1 MLFFTESKIVIMDK
15 DSYYGC
21 RYIELNDDN
30 TIHTDWG
37 GRPIVS
43 NAAYVGNIREGF
55 DDFDNVET
63 WLTED
68 VFNRIKYA
76 DGNDTFSDV
85 VDMIA
90 NGEHKEFEAYIRESE
105 IEMMCEEYSFDED
118 DAKDIIKYSYDDD
131 YFDISIIS
139 HVWNNA
145 YDIAENYIDECCNI
159 ESWLTNY
166 IDYDGLG
173 EAIINDG
180 WYYELYDG
188 RVVQY
193 NY

>member
-1 MLFFTESKIVIMDK
+1 MSKYVILYRVK

-37 GRPIVS
+37 GKPIVS
-43 NAAYVGNIREGF
+43 NATYVGNIREGF

-105 IEMMCEEYSFDED
+105 MEMMCNEYGLDKEDVEE
-118 DAKDIIKYSYDDD
+118 IIDNYQNDD
-131 YFDISIIS
+131 YFDMNIIAN
-139 HVWNNA
+139 VWDNA
-145 YDIAENYIDECCNI
+145 YTIAENYIDECCRI
-159 ESWLTNY
+159 ESWLKDY
-166 IDYDGLG
+166 IDYDRLG
-173 EAIINDG
+173 ETIVEEG
-180 WYYELYDG
+180 YYYELADG
-188 RVVQY
+188 RVVEY

>member
-1 MLFFTESKIVIMDK
+1 MSKYVILYRVK

-37 GRPIVS
+37 GKPIVS

-76 DGNDTFSDV
+76 DGTDTFSDV

-105 IEMMCEEYSFDED
+105 MEMICEEYRLDKED
-118 DAKDIIKYSYDDD
+118 VEEIIDNYQNGD
-131 YFDISIIS
+131 YFDMNIIAN
-139 HVWNNA
+139 VWSDA
-145 YDIAENYIDECCNI
+145 YDIAEHYIDECCRI
-159 ESWLTNY
+159 ESWLKDY
-166 IDYDGLG
+166 IDYERLG
-173 EAIINDG
+173 EAIVEEG
-180 WYYELYDG
+180 YYYELANG
-188 RVVQY
+188 RVVEY

>member
-1 MLFFTESKIVIMDK
+1 MSKYVILYRVK

-37 GRPIVS
+37 GRPIIS
-43 NAAYVGNIREGF
+43 NATYVGNIREGF

-90 NGEHKEFEAYIRESE
+90 NGEHKEFEKYIRESE
-105 IEMMCEEYSFDED
+105 IEMMCDEYRLDREDVEE
-118 DAKDIIKYSYDDD
+118 IIDNYQNND
-131 YFDISIIS
+131 YFDMNIIAN
-139 HVWNNA
+139 VWNDA
-145 YDIAENYIDECCNI
+145 YDIAEHYIDECCRI
-159 ESWLTNY
+159 DAWLTNY
-166 IDYDGLG
+166 IDYERLG
-173 EAIINDG
+173 EAIVEEG
-180 WYYELYDG
+180 YYYELANG
-188 RVVQY
+188 RVVEY

>member
-1 MLFFTESKIVIMDK
+1 MSKYVILYRVK

-21 RYIELNDDN
+21 RYIELNDDG

-37 GRPIVS
+37 GRPIIS
-43 NAAYVGNIREGF
+43 NATYVGNIREGF

-90 NGEHKEFEAYIRESE
+90 NGEHKEFEKYIRESE
-105 IEMMCEEYSFDED
+105 IEMMCEEYRLDRED
-118 DAKDIIKYSYDDD
+118 VEEIIDNYQNND
-131 YFDISIIS
+131 YFDMNIIAN
-139 HVWNNA
+139 VWNDA
-145 YDIAENYIDECCNI
+145 YDIAEHYIDECCRI
-159 ESWLTNY
+159 DAWLTNY
-166 IDYDGLG
+166 IDYERLG
-173 EAIINDG
+173 EAIVEEG
-180 WYYELYDG
+180 YYYELANG
-188 RVVQY
+188 RVVEY

>member
-1 MLFFTESKIVIMDK
+1 MSKYVILYRVK

-37 GRPIVS
+37 GKPIVS

-76 DGNDTFSDV
+76 DGTDTFSDV

-105 IEMMCEEYSFDED
+105 MEMMCNEYGLDKEDVEE
-118 DAKDIIKYSYDDD
+118 IIDNYQNDD
-131 YFDISIIS
+131 YFDMNIIAN
-139 HVWNNA
+139 VWDNA
-145 YDIAENYIDECCNI
+145 YTIAENYIDECCRI
-159 ESWLTNY
+159 ESWLKDY
-166 IDYDGLG
+166 IDYDRLG
-173 EAIINDG
+173 ETIVEEG
-180 WYYELYDG
+180 YYYELADG
-188 RVVQY
+188 RVVEY

>member
-1 MLFFTESKIVIMDK
+1 MSKYVILYRVK

-76 DGNDTFSDV
+76 DGTDTFSDV

-90 NGEHKEFEAYIRESE
+90 NGEYKEFETYIRESE
-105 IEMMCEEYSFDED
+105 IEMICEEYRLDRED
-118 DAKDIIKYSYDDD
+118 VEEVLYNYQNND
-131 YFDISIIS
+131 YFDMNIIAN
-139 HVWNNA
+139 VWNDA
-145 YDIAENYIDECCNI
+145 YDIAEHYIDECYRI
-159 ESWLTNY
+159 DTWLTNY
-166 IDYDGLG
+166 IDYERLG
-173 EAIINDG
+173 EAIVEEG
-180 WYYELYDG
+180 YYYELANG
-188 RVVQY
+188 RVVEY

>member
-1 MLFFTESKIVIMDK
+1 MSKYVILYRVK

-37 GRPIVS
+37 GKPIVS
-43 NAAYVGNIREGF
+43 NATYVGNIREGF

-68 VFNRIKYA
+68 VFNRMKYA

-90 NGEHKEFEAYIRESE
+90 NGEHKEFEKYIRESE
-105 IEMMCEEYSFDED
+105 MEMICEEYRLDKED
-118 DAKDIIKYSYDDD
+118 VEEIIDNYQNDD
-131 YFDISIIS
+131 YFDMNIIAN
-139 HVWNNA
+139 VWDNA
-145 YDIAENYIDECCNI
+145 YTIAENYIDECCRI
-159 ESWLTNY
+159 ESWLKDY
-166 IDYDGLG
+166 IDYDRLG
-173 EAIINDG
+173 ETIVEEG
-180 WYYELYDG
+180 YYYELADG
-188 RVVQY
+188 RVVEY

>member
-1 MLFFTESKIVIMDK
+1 MSKYVILYRVK
-15 DSYYGC
+15 NNYYGC

-37 GRPIVS
+37 GRPIIS
-43 NAAYVGNIREGF
+43 NATYVGNIREGF

-76 DGNDTFSDV
+76 DGTDTFSDV

-90 NGEHKEFEAYIRESE
+90 NGEHKEFEKYIRESE
-105 IEMMCEEYSFDED
+105 LEMMCNEYRLNKEDVEE
-118 DAKDIIKYSYDDD
+118 IIDNYQNND
-131 YFDISIIS
+131 YFDMNIIAN
-139 HVWNNA
+139 VWSDA
-145 YDIAENYIDECCNI
+145 YDIAENYIDECCRI
-159 ESWLTNY
+159 DTWLTNY
-166 IDYDGLG
+166 IDYDRLG
-173 EAIINDG
+173 ETITEEG
-180 WYYELYDG
+180 YYYELANG
-188 RVVQY
+188 RVVEY

>member
-1 MLFFTESKIVIMDK
+1 MSKYVILYRVK

-37 GRPIVS
+37 GRPIIS
-43 NAAYVGNIREGF
+43 NATYVGNIREGF

-90 NGEHKEFEAYIRESE
+90 NGEHKEFEKYIRESE
-105 IEMMCEEYSFDED
+105 LEMICEEYRLDKED
-118 DAKDIIKYSYDDD
+118 VEEIIDNYQNND
-131 YFDISIIS
+131 YFDMNIIAN
-139 HVWNNA
+139 VWSDA
-145 YDIAENYIDECCNI
+145 YDIAEHYIDECCRI
-159 ESWLTNY
+159 DTSLTNY
-166 IDYDGLG
+166 INYERLG
-173 EAIINDG
+173 EAIIKEG
-180 WYYELYDG
+180 YYYELANG
-188 RVVQY
+188 RVVEY

>member
-1 MLFFTESKIVIMDK
+1 MSKYVILYRVK

-43 NAAYVGNIREGF
+43 NAAYVGGICENF
-55 DDFDNVET
+55 DEVET

-68 VFNRIKYA
+68 VFNRMKYA
-76 DGNDTFSDV
+76 DGIDTFSDV

-90 NGEHKEFEAYIRESE
+90 NGEHKEFEKYIRESE
-105 IEMMCEEYSFDED
+105 LEMMCNEYRLNKEDVEE
-118 DAKDIIKYSYDDD
+118 IIDNYQNND
-131 YFDISIIS
+131 YFDMNIIAN
-139 HVWNNA
+139 VWSDA
-145 YDIAENYIDECCNI
+145 YDIAENYIDGCCRI
-159 ESWLTNY
+159 ESWLKDY
-166 IDYDGLG
+166 IDYDRLG
-173 EAIINDG
+173 ETITEEG
-180 WYYELYDG
+180 YYYELANG
-188 RVVQY
+188 RVVEY

>member
-1 MLFFTESKIVIMDK
+1 MSKYVILYRVK

-105 IEMMCEEYSFDED
+105 MEMMCNEYGLDKEDVEE
-118 DAKDIIKYSYDDD
+118 IIDNYQNDD
-131 YFDISIIS
+131 YFDMNIIAN
-139 HVWNNA
+139 VWDNA
-145 YDIAENYIDECCNI
+145 YTIAENYIDECCRI
-159 ESWLTNY
+159 ESWLKDY
-166 IDYDGLG
+166 IDYDRLG
-173 EAIINDG
+173 ETIVEEG
-180 WYYELYDG
+180 YYYELADG
-188 RVVQY
+188 RVVEY

>member
-1 MLFFTESKIVIMDK
+1 MSKYVILYRVK

-21 RYIELNDDN
+21 RYIELNDDG

-37 GRPIVS
+37 GRPIIS
-43 NAAYVGNIREGF
+43 NATYVGNIREGF

-90 NGEHKEFEAYIRESE
+90 NGEHKEFEKYIRESE
-105 IEMMCEEYSFDED
+105 LEMICEEYRLDKED
-118 DAKDIIKYSYDDD
+118 VEEIIDNYQNND
-131 YFDISIIS
+131 YFDMNIIAN
-139 HVWNNA
+139 VWSDA
-145 YDIAENYIDECCNI
+145 YDIAEHYIDECCRI
-159 ESWLTNY
+159 DIWLTNY
-166 IDYDGLG
+166 IDYERLG
-173 EAIINDG
+173 EAIVEEG
-180 WYYELYDG
+180 YYYELANG
-188 RVVQY
+188 RVVEY

>member
-1 MLFFTESKIVIMDK
+1 MSKYVILYRVK

-37 GRPIVS
+37 GRPIIS
-43 NAAYVGNIREGF
+43 NATYVGNIREGF

-76 DGNDTFSDV
+76 DGTDTFSDV

-105 IEMMCEEYSFDED
+105 IEMMCNEYRLDKEDVEE
-118 DAKDIIKYSYDDD
+118 IIDNYQNDD
-131 YFDISIIS
+131 YFDMNIIANIWS
-139 HVWNNA
+139 DA
-145 YDIAENYIDECCNI
+145 YDIAEHCIDECCRI
-159 ESWLTNY
+159 DTWLTNY
-166 IDYDGLG
+166 IDYDRLG
-173 EAIINDG
+173 ETIIEEG
-180 WYYELYDG
+180 YYYELADG
-188 RVVQY
+188 RVVEY

>member
-1 MLFFTESKIVIMDK
+1 MSKYVILYRVK

-105 IEMMCEEYSFDED
+105 MEMMCNEYRLDKEDVEE
-118 DAKDIIKYSYDDD
+118 IIDNYQNDD
-131 YFDISIIS
+131 YFDMNIIAN
-139 HVWNNA
+139 VWDNA
-145 YDIAENYIDECCNI
+145 YTIAENYIDECCRI
-159 ESWLTNY
+159 DTWLTNY
-166 IDYDGLG
+166 IDYDRLG
-173 EAIINDG
+173 ETIIEEG
-180 WYYELYDG
+180 YYYELANG
-188 RVVQY
+188 RVVEY

>member
-1 MLFFTESKIVIMDK
+1 MSKYVILYRVK

-21 RYIELNDDN
+21 RYIELNDDG

-37 GRPIVS
+37 GRPIIS
-43 NAAYVGNIREGF
+43 NATYIGNIREGF

-90 NGEHKEFEAYIRESE
+90 NGEHKEFEKYIRESE
-105 IEMMCEEYSFDED
+105 IEMMCDEYRLDREDVEE
-118 DAKDIIKYSYDDD
+118 IIDNYQNND
-131 YFDISIIS
+131 YFDMNIIAN
-139 HVWNNA
+139 VWNDA
-145 YDIAENYIDECCNI
+145 YDIAEHYIDECCRI
-159 ESWLTNY
+159 DAWLTNY
-166 IDYDGLG
+166 IDYERLG
-173 EAIINDG
+173 EAIVEEG
-180 WYYELYDG
+180 YYYELANG
-188 RVVQY
+188 RVVEY

>member
-1 MLFFTESKIVIMDK
+1 MSKYVILYRVK

-21 RYIELNDDN
+21 RYIELNDDG

-37 GRPIVS
+37 GRPIIS
-43 NAAYVGNIREGF
+43 NATYVGNIREGF

-76 DGNDTFSDV
+76 DGTDTFSDV

-105 IEMMCEEYSFDED
+105 IEKMCEEYGFDED

-173 EAIINDG
+173 EAIVNDG

-188 RVVQY
+188 RVLQY
-193 NY
+193 SY

>member
-1 MLFFTESKIVIMDK
+1 MSKYVILYRVK

-37 GRPIVS
+37 GRPIIS
-43 NAAYVGNIREGF
+43 NATYVGNIREGF

-76 DGNDTFSDV
+76 DGTDTFSDV

-90 NGEHKEFEAYIRESE
+90 NGEHKEFEKYIRESE
-105 IEMMCEEYSFDED
+105 LEMICEEYRLDKED
-118 DAKDIIKYSYDDD
+118 VEEIIDNYQNND
-131 YFDISIIS
+131 YFDMNIIAN
-139 HVWNNA
+139 VWSDA
-145 YDIAENYIDECCNI
+145 YDIAEHYIDECCRI
-159 ESWLTNY
+159 DAWLTNY
-166 IDYDGLG
+166 IDYERLG
-173 EAIINDG
+173 EAIVEEG
-180 WYYELYDG
+180 YYYELANG
-188 RVVQY
+188 RVVEY

>member
-1 MLFFTESKIVIMDK
+1 MSKYVILYRVE

-43 NAAYVGNIREGF
+43 NATYVGNIREGF

-76 DGNDTFSDV
+76 DGTDTFSDV

-90 NGEHKEFEAYIRESE
+90 NGEHKEFEAYIRESSTRFQRKLE
-105 IEMMCEEYSFDED
+105 IYST
-118 DAKDIIKYSYDDD
+118 IWI
-131 YFDISIIS
+131 
-139 HVWNNA
+139 
-145 YDIAENYIDECCNI
+145 
-159 ESWLTNY
+159 
-166 IDYDGLG
+166 
-173 EAIINDG
+173 
-180 WYYELYDG
+180 
-188 RVVQY
+188 
-193 NY
+193 

>member
-1 MLFFTESKIVIMDK
+1 MSKYVILYRVK

-37 GRPIVS
+37 GRPIIS
-43 NAAYVGNIREGF
+43 NATYVGNIREGF

-90 NGEHKEFEAYIRESE
+90 NGEHKEFEKYIRESE
-105 IEMMCEEYSFDED
+105 IEMMCEEYRLDRED
-118 DAKDIIKYSYDDD
+118 VEEVLYNYQNND
-131 YFDISIIS
+131 YFDMNIIAN
-139 HVWNNA
+139 VWSDA
-145 YDIAENYIDECCNI
+145 YDNAEHYIGECCRI
-159 ESWLTNY
+159 DTWLTNY
-166 IDYDGLG
+166 IDYERLG
-173 EAIINDG
+173 EAIVEEG
-180 WYYELYDG
+180 YYYELANG
-188 RVVQY
+188 RVVEY

>member
-1 MLFFTESKIVIMDK
+1 MSKYVILYRVK

-37 GRPIVS
+37 GRPIIS
-43 NAAYVGNIREGF
+43 NATYVGNIREGF

-90 NGEHKEFEAYIRESE
+90 NGEHKEFEKYIRESE
-105 IEMMCEEYSFDED
+105 MEMMCEEYRLDKED
-118 DAKDIIKYSYDDD
+118 VEEIIDNYQNDD
-131 YFDISIIS
+131 YFDMNIIAN
-139 HVWNNA
+139 VWDNA
-145 YDIAENYIDECCNI
+145 YDIAENYIDECCRI
-159 ESWLTNY
+159 ESWLKDY
-166 IDYDGLG
+166 IDYDRLG
-173 EAIINDG
+173 ETITEEG
-180 WYYELYDG
+180 YYYELANG
-188 RVVQY
+188 RVVEY

>member
-1 MLFFTESKIVIMDK
+1 MSKYVILYRVK

-105 IEMMCEEYSFDED
+105 MEMMCNEYELDKEDVEE
-118 DAKDIIKYSYDDD
+118 IIDNYQNDD
-131 YFDISIIS
+131 YFDMNIIAN
-139 HVWNNA
+139 VWDNA
-145 YDIAENYIDECCNI
+145 YTIAENYIDECCRI
-159 ESWLTNY
+159 ESWLKDY
-166 IDYDGLG
+166 IDYDRLG
-173 EAIINDG
+173 ETIVEEG
-180 WYYELYDG
+180 YYYELADG
-188 RVVQY
+188 RVVEY

>member
-1 MLFFTESKIVIMDK
+1 MSKYVILYRVK

-21 RYIELNDDN
+21 RYIELNDDG

-37 GRPIVS
+37 GRPIIS
-43 NAAYVGNIREGF
+43 NATYVGNIREGF

-90 NGEHKEFEAYIRESE
+90 NGEHKEFEKYIRESE
-105 IEMMCEEYSFDED
+105 LEMICNEYRLDREDVEE
-118 DAKDIIKYSYDDD
+118 IIDNYQNND
-131 YFDISIIS
+131 YFDMNIIAN
-139 HVWNNA
+139 VWNDA
-145 YDIAENYIDECCNI
+145 YDIAEHYIDECCRI
-159 ESWLTNY
+159 DAWLTNY
-166 IDYDGLG
+166 IDYERLG
-173 EAIINDG
+173 EAIVEEG
-180 WYYELYDG
+180 YYYELANG
-188 RVVQY
+188 RVVEY

>member
-1 MLFFTESKIVIMDK
+1 MSKYVILYRVK

-105 IEMMCEEYSFDED
+105 MEMICEEYRLDKED
-118 DAKDIIKYSYDDD
+118 VEEIIDNYQNDD
-131 YFDISIIS
+131 YFDMNIIAN
-139 HVWNNA
+139 VWDNA
-145 YDIAENYIDECCNI
+145 YTIAENYIDECCRI
-159 ESWLTNY
+159 ESWLKDY
-166 IDYDGLG
+166 IDYDRLG
-173 EAIINDG
+173 ETIVEEG
-180 WYYELYDG
+180 YYYELADG
-188 RVVQY
+188 RVVEY

>member
-1 MLFFTESKIVIMDK
+1 MSKYVILYRVK

-21 RYIELNDDN
+21 RYIELNDDG

-37 GRPIVS
+37 GRPIIS
-43 NAAYVGNIREGF
+43 NATYVGNIREGF

-76 DGNDTFSDV
+76 DGTDTFSDV

-90 NGEHKEFEAYIRESE
+90 NGEHKEFEKYIRESE
-105 IEMMCEEYSFDED
+105 IEMMCDEYRLDREDVEE
-118 DAKDIIKYSYDDD
+118 IIDNYQNND
-131 YFDISIIS
+131 YFDMNIIAN
-139 HVWNNA
+139 VWNDA
-145 YDIAENYIDECCNI
+145 YDIAEHYIDECCRI
-159 ESWLTNY
+159 DAWLTNY
-166 IDYDGLG
+166 IDYERLG
-173 EAIINDG
+173 EAIVEEG
-180 WYYELYDG
+180 YYYELANG
-188 RVVQY
+188 RVVEY

>member
-1 MLFFTESKIVIMDK
+1 MSKYVILYRVK

-37 GRPIVS
+37 GRPIIS
-43 NAAYVGNIREGF
+43 NATYVGNIREGF

-90 NGEHKEFEAYIRESE
+90 NGEHKEFEKYIRESE
-105 IEMMCEEYSFDED
+105 LEMICNEYRLDREDVEE
-118 DAKDIIKYSYDDD
+118 IIDNYQNND
-131 YFDISIIS
+131 YFDMNIIAN
-139 HVWNNA
+139 VWNDA
-145 YDIAENYIDECCNI
+145 YDIAEHYIDECCRI
-159 ESWLTNY
+159 DAWLTNY
-166 IDYDGLG
+166 IDYERLG
-173 EAIINDG
+173 EAIVEEG
-180 WYYELYDG
+180 YYYELANG
-188 RVVQY
+188 RVVEY

>member
-1 MLFFTESKIVIMDK
+1 MSKYVILYRVK

-37 GRPIVS
+37 GRPIIS
-43 NAAYVGNIREGF
+43 NATYVGNIREGF

-76 DGNDTFSDV
+76 DGTDTFSDV

-90 NGEHKEFEAYIRESE
+90 NGEHKEFEKYIRESE
-105 IEMMCEEYSFDED
+105 IEMMCEEYKLDKED
-118 DAKDIIKYSYDDD
+118 VEEIIDNYQNND
-131 YFDISIIS
+131 YFDMNIIAN
-139 HVWNNA
+139 VWSDA
-145 YDIAENYIDECCNI
+145 YDIAEHYIDECCRI
-159 ESWLTNY
+159 DLTNY
-166 IDYDGLG
+166 INYERLG
-173 EAIINDG
+173 EAIVEEG
-180 WYYELYDG
+180 YYYELANG
-188 RVVQY
+188 RVVEY

>member
-1 MLFFTESKIVIMDK
+1 MSKYVILYRVK

-37 GRPIVS
+37 GRPIIS
-43 NAAYVGNIREGF
+43 NATYVGNIREGF

-90 NGEHKEFEAYIRESE
+90 NGEHKEFEKYIRESE
-105 IEMMCEEYSFDED
+105 LEMICEEYRLDKED
-118 DAKDIIKYSYDDD
+118 VEEIIDNYQNND
-131 YFDISIIS
+131 YFDMNIIAN
-139 HVWNNA
+139 VWNDA
-145 YDIAENYIDECCNI
+145 YDIAEHYIDECCRI
-159 ESWLTNY
+159 DAWLTNY
-166 IDYDGLG
+166 IDYERLG
-173 EAIINDG
+173 EAIVEEG
-180 WYYELYDG
+180 YYYELANG
-188 RVVQY
+188 RVVEY

>member
-1 MLFFTESKIVIMDK
+1 MSKYVILYRVK

-90 NGEHKEFEAYIRESE
+90 NGEHKEFEKYIRESE
-105 IEMMCEEYSFDED
+105 MEMICEEYRLDKED
-118 DAKDIIKYSYDDD
+118 VEEIIDNYQNDD
-131 YFDISIIS
+131 YFDMNIIAN
-139 HVWNNA
+139 VWNDA
-145 YDIAENYIDECCNI
+145 YDIAEHDIDECCRI
-159 ESWLTNY
+159 ESWLKDY
-166 IDYDGLG
+166 IDYERLG
-173 EAIINDG
+173 EAIVEEG
-180 WYYELYDG
+180 YYYELANG
-188 RVVQY
+188 RVVEY

>member
-1 MLFFTESKIVIMDK
+1 MSKYVILYRVK

-21 RYIELNDDN
+21 RYIELNDDG

-37 GRPIVS
+37 GRPIIS
-43 NAAYVGNIREGF
+43 NATYVGNIREGF

-90 NGEHKEFEAYIRESE
+90 NGEHKEFEKYIRESE
-105 IEMMCEEYSFDED
+105 LEMICNEYRLDREDVEEVLYN
-118 DAKDIIKYSYDDD
+118 YQNND
-131 YFDISIIS
+131 YFDMNIIAN
-139 HVWNNA
+139 VWNDA
-145 YDIAENYIDECCNI
+145 YDIAEHYIDECCRI
-159 ESWLTNY
+159 DAWLTNY
-166 IDYDGLG
+166 IDYERLG
-173 EAIINDG
+173 EAIVEEG
-180 WYYELYDG
+180 YYYELANG
-188 RVVQY
+188 RVVEY

>member
-1 MLFFTESKIVIMDK
+1 MSKYVILYRVK

-105 IEMMCEEYSFDED
+105 MEMMCNEYRLDKEDVEE
-118 DAKDIIKYSYDDD
+118 IIDNYQNDD
-131 YFDISIIS
+131 YFDMNIIAN
-139 HVWNNA
+139 VWDNV
-145 YDIAENYIDECCNI
+145 YTIAENYIDECCRI
-159 ESWLTNY
+159 ESWLKDY
-166 IDYDGLG
+166 IDYDRLG
-173 EAIINDG
+173 ETIIEEG
-180 WYYELYDG
+180 YYYELANG
-188 RVVQY
+188 RVVEY